1 MWSRQGRRG
10 HGEVGNKG
18 EKENSGEIVVVHLQD
33 SFLLLHLLC
42 DPQIGIFIDVFCS
55 CFD

>member
-1 MWSRQGRRG
+1 MKKERQRIG
-10 HGEVGNKG
+10 
-18 EKENSGEIVVVHLQD
+18 GEIVVVVHLQD
-33 SFLLLHLLC
+33 SLLLLHLLC